1 MPNPRRS
8 TAQIFLLPAM
18 ISLVVVFG
26 LVSALLGDGV
36 WDVLS
41 WFALAVPA
49 IIIVGFLLKSRFDPL
64 G

>member
-8 TAQIFLLPAM
+8 TAQIFLLPAI
-18 ISLVVVFG
+18 ISLVIAFG

-41 WFALAVPA
+41 WLALAVPA
-49 IIIVGFLLKSRFDPL
+49 ITIVGFLLKSRFDPL